1 MGLKDKMTK
10 HFSDA
15 YIQKYGDRMTSTSGT
30 VLSVKVEEK
39 SFLGLIKSIS
49 VLLVIKPEQGKQIIK
64 SEYKKKRW
72 FKKPEFI
79 DIKQGHKLIVMGLK
93 GEKGKKNSEVIAI
106 SNIANLTT
114 RKDLQPFDHEQLK
127 KARKQAT
134 KMKAR

>member
-1 MGLKDKMTK
+1 MGFKDKMTK

-15 YIQKYGDRMTSTSGT
+15 YISKYGDRMTSSSGT
-30 VLSVKVEEK
+30 VLSVKSEEK
-39 SFLGLIKSIS
+39 SILGILKSITVS
-49 VLLVIKPEQGKQIIK
+49 LVIKPEQSKQIVK
-64 SEYKKKRW
+64 CEYKKRRW

-93 GEKGKKNSEVIAI
+93 GEKGKENSEVVTI

-114 RKDLQPFDHEQLK
+114 KKDLQPFDHDQLK

-134 KMKAR
+134 RMKTR

>member
-93 GEKGKKNSEVIAI
+93 GEKGKKNSEVITI

>member
-93 GEKGKKNSEVIAI
+93 GEKGKKNSEVITI

-114 RKDLQPFDHEQLK
+114 RKDLQPFDHDQLK

>member
-1 MGLKDKMTK
+1 MSFKDKMTK

-15 YIQKYGDRMTSTSGT
+15 YMQKYGDRMASASGT
-30 VLSVKVEEK
+30 VLSVKIEEK
-39 SFLGLIKSIS
+39 SILGIMRSIS
-49 VLLVIKPEQGKQIIK
+49 VFLVLKPEQGKQIIK

-79 DIKQGHKLIVMGLK
+79 DIKVGHKLIIMGLS
-93 GEKGKKNSEVIAI
+93 GEKGKAHSEVILA

-114 RKDLQPFDHEQLK
+114 RKDLQPFDHAQLK
-127 KARKQAT
+127 KARQQST

>member
-1 MGLKDKMTK
+1 MGFKDKMTK

-15 YIQKYGDRMTSTSGT
+15 YIQKYGDRMTSASGT

-39 SFLGLIKSIS
+39 SILGLIKSIS
-49 VLLVIKPEQGKQIIK
+49 VSLVVKPEQGKQIIK

-79 DIKQGHKLIVMGLK
+79 DIKQGHKIIIMGLS
-93 GEKGKKNSEVIAI
+93 GEKGKDHSEVIVA

-114 RKDLQPFDHEQLK
+114 KKDLQPFDHSQLK
-127 KARKQAT
+127 KARQQAT